1 MCMQPW
7 FFSMGRLHLGH
18 GFVLAMIQFKF
29 SDSALFFR
37 SQVATVVQS
46 TCNEQVCMTVEL
58 CILQRSIGWVT
69 WT

>member
-29 SDSALFFR
+29 SDSALFFN

-46 TCNEQVCMTVEL
+46 TCNQQGSHDCRALHPSAKYED
-58 CILQRSIGWVT
+58 G
-69 WT
+69 